1 MDFAGALPVKTR
13 RYHCE
18 WRVRISHEIVDLK
31 TRYPFV
37 IARGGYA
44 AHENVVVK
52 ITDDD
57 GLEGLGEAAPNRYYG
72 ESVATV
78 VSALEQFAPVL
89 GAADAWSL
97 EATDEALSRVLRGNN
112 AAKSAISSALHDI
125 VGKRLGVPV
134 YRLWGLD
141 AADAGESSFTIGIA
155 DNEGLRQRV
164 ADAAQY
170 PILKVKLGT
179 DRDMEIIQVVRDA
192 APDKRL
198 RVDANAAW
206 TASHAVRMIDFLA
219 DNDVEYVEQPVAQH
233 DIEGFRFVRARSKLP
248 IYADE
253 SCLVATDVPKLA
265 GAVDGINLKLA
276 KCGSLRE
283 AIRIVHTAR
292 AFGMYVMAGC
302 MIESSLGISAIGQLA
317 PLLDHADFDGAA
329 LLSNDPYDGVRI
341 DGGKITLTE
350 RAGIGAVAAEASA
363 KKASGG
369 SRQGT

>member
-1 MDFAGALPVKTR
+1 
-13 RYHCE
+13 
-18 WRVRISHEIVDLK
+18 VRISYEVVNLK

-44 AHENVVVK
+44 THENVIVK
-52 ITDDD
+52 LVDDD
-57 GLEGLGEAAPNRYYG
+57 GVEGLGEAAPNRYYG

-89 GAADAWSL
+89 GSANGWSL
-97 EATDEALSRVLRGNN
+97 EAIDASLTRVLRGNN
-112 AAKSAISSALHDI
+112 AAKGALSSALHDV
-125 VGKRLGVPV
+125 VGKRLGIPV
-134 YRLWGLD
+134 YKMWGLD
-141 AADAGESSFTIGIA
+141 ASDAGESSYTIGIA
-155 DNEGLRQRV
+155 DNDGIRQRV

-179 DRDMEIIQVVRDA
+179 DRDMEIIRVVRDA

-219 DNDVEYVEQPVAQH
+219 DNDVEFVEQPVAQH
-233 DIEGFRFVRARSKLP
+233 DIEGFRFIRARSKLP
-248 IYADE
+248 IFADE

-292 AFGMYVMAGC
+292 AFGMSVMAGC
-302 MIESSLGISAIGQLA
+302 MIESSLGISAIAQLA

-329 LLSNDPYDGVRI
+329 LLAEDPFDGVRI
-341 DGGKITLTE
+341 DGGKISLTD
-350 RAGIGAVAAEASA
+350 RPGIGALPSAVEANAAT
-363 KKASGG
+363 GG
-369 SRQGT
+369 SR

>member
-1 MDFAGALPVKTR
+1 M
-13 RYHCE
+13 
-18 WRVRISHEIVDLK
+18 RISHEVVNLK
-31 TRYPFV
+31 PRYPFV

-44 AHENVVVK
+44 AHENVIVSLV
-52 ITDDD
+52 DDD
-57 GLEGLGEAAPNRYYG
+57 GVEGLGEAAPNRYYG

-78 VSALEQFAPVL
+78 ISALEQFAPVL
-89 GAADAWSL
+89 ATADGWSL
-97 EATDEALSRVLRGNN
+97 EAIDESLNRVLRGNN
-112 AAKSAISSALHDI
+112 SAKSAISSALHDI

-155 DNEGLRQRV
+155 DNEGLRQRI

-170 PILKVKLGT
+170 PILKIKLGT
-179 DRDMEIIQVVRDA
+179 DRDMEIVRVVRDA
-192 APDKRL
+192 APEKRL

-206 TASHAVRMIDFLA
+206 SASHAVRMIDFLA
-219 DNDVEYVEQPVAQH
+219 DNGVEYVEQPVAQH
-233 DIEGFRFVRARSKLP
+233 DIEGFRFIRSRSKLP

-253 SCLVATDVPKLA
+253 SCLVSTDVPRLA

-292 AFGMYVMAGC
+292 AFGMSVMAGC
-302 MIESSLGISAIGQLA
+302 MIESSLGISAIAQLA

-329 LLSNDPYDGVRI
+329 LLSNDPFEGVTMK
-341 DGGKITLTE
+341 GGKIALTD
-350 RAGIGAVAAEASA
+350 RPGIGARPVAESVS
-363 KKASGG
+363 KVASGG
-369 SRQGT
+369 SR